1 MLEKRLKETRE
12 KLELKEKDVALILGV
27 SNKTISGYENGYDT
41 IPMKN
46 LINYANSFNIS
57 LDYLF
62 RLTEENKIYQ
72 PIIIDKISIG
82 NNLKELRKLNNK
94 TQDYIAS
101 KINVAIGAY
110 SNYENGKYLISVRTL
125 KGLINIYKPFS
136 IDKLFNR
143 KTK

>member
-62 RLTEENKIYQ
+62 GLTEENKIYQ

-82 NNLKELRKLNNK
+82 NNLKELRKLNK
-94 TQDYIAS
+94 
-101 KINVAIGAY
+101 KIVYRQFFILPTTFPFQS
-110 SNYENGKYLISVRTL
+110 SNPHIIIKVRIS
-125 KGLINIYKPFS
+125 INS
-136 IDKLFNR
+136 C
-143 KTK
+143 

>member
-62 RLTEENKIYQ
+62 GLTEENKIYQ
-72 PIIIDKISIG
+72 PIIIDKIE
-82 NNLKELRKLNNK
+82 NL
-94 TQDYIAS
+94 
-101 KINVAIGAY
+101 
-110 SNYENGKYLISVRTL
+110 
-125 KGLINIYKPFS
+125 
-136 IDKLFNR
+136 
-143 KTK
+143 

>member
-46 LINYANSFNIS
+46 LIKYANEYSFS

-62 RLTEENKIYQ
+62 GLTNKNELYK
-72 PIIIDKISIG
+72 PIKIDLNVIG
-82 NNLKELRKLNNK
+82 HNLKELRIKNNLTQSYITNKLN
-94 TQDYIAS
+94 IAS
-101 KINVAIGAY
+101 GAY
-110 SNYENGKYLISVRTL
+110 SHYENGKYLCTVKCL
-125 KGLINIYKPFS
+125 KGLIKIYNNIS

-143 KTK
+143 EK

>member
-1 MLEKRLKETRE
+1 MK
-12 KLELKEKDVALILGV
+12 
-27 SNKTISGYENGYDT
+27 NGYDT

-62 RLTEENKIYQ
+62 GLTEENKIYQ
-72 PIIIDKISIG
+72 PIFIDKISIG

-110 SNYENGKYLISVRTL
+110 SNYKNGKYLISVRTL
-125 KGLINIYKPFS
+125 KGLINIYIPFS